1 MSFFTLLSSAEVAVV
16 MGLIYSVMGMGYYLS
31 YTILDF
37 PDLTVE
43 GSVVSGA
50 VSFGLLVRAGLD
62 PWLSLLCAFLIGC
75 AAGAVTGVLHVKLK
89 IRDLL
94 CGILVST
101 FLISVNLILTVVGQG
116 GKWDG
121 SGALTVIPVRQTVF
135 STKIASWIPANIQN
149 IKLRE
154 LVVCL
159 VVAAA
164 IKLLLDWFL
173 KTKCGLLLRAAGNN
187 PRFVTM
193 LGRDPGHSKIL
204 GLALGNGLAAVTG
217 ALLCCQRSSAD
228 QSMGLGMV
236 VIGIASVII
245 GMSVFGRVRFM
256 KPTTKVIL
264 GAVIYQLA
272 LGVATLV
279 GIPSGYNKALMACL
293 FTVALVT
300 SDRLR
305 KKRGGA
311 A

>member
-1 MSFFTLLSSAEVAVV
+1 MSLFTLLSSVEVALAV
-16 MGLIYSVMGMGYYLS
+16 GLIYSVMGMGYYLS

-37 PDLTVE
+37 PDRTVE

-50 VSFGLLVRAGLD
+50 VSFGLLVRAGLH
-62 PWLSLLCAFLIGC
+62 PWLALLLSFLVGC
-75 AAGAVTGVLHVKLK
+75 AAGAITGVLHVKLK

-116 GKWDG
+116 GSWDG
-121 SGALTVIPVRQTVF
+121 SGALTVIPVRQTIF
-135 STKIASWIPANIQN
+135 NTKPASWIPANIQN
-149 IKLRE
+149 IKVRE

-159 VVAAA
+159 LVAVA

-173 KTKCGLLLRAAGNN
+173 KTRCGLLLRAAGNN

-193 LGRDPGHSKIL
+193 LAREPGQSKIL
-204 GLALGNGLAAVTG
+204 GLAIGNGLAAITG

-245 GMSVFGRVRFM
+245 GLSVFDRVRWM
-256 KPTTKVIL
+256 KPTTKVIFGAIIYQMAL
-264 GAVIYQLA
+264 GA
-272 LGVATLV
+272 ATLAGV
-279 GIPSGYNKALMACL
+279 PSGYNKALMACL
-293 FTVALVT
+293 FTVALVV